1 MSYNSLPPEDSRVT
15 PEIAIAKTSSSRV
28 EGNRLSKQDLIE
40 MEGTVTESLPNA
52 MFRVDLDNGFNVLA
66 HISGKIRRNYIK
78 ILPGDRV
85 KVELTPYDLT
95 KGRIT
100 YRLRNKK

>member
-1 MSYNSLPPEDSRVT
+1 M
-15 PEIAIAKTSSSRV
+15 A
-28 EGNRLSKQDLIE
+28 KQDAIE

-52 MFRVDLDNGFNVLA
+52 MFRVDLDNGMNVLT

-85 KVELTPYDLT
+85 KVELSPYDLT

-100 YRLRNKK
+100 YRLRKK

>member
-1 MSYNSLPPEDSRVT
+1 
-15 PEIAIAKTSSSRV
+15 
-28 EGNRLSKQDLIE
+28 

-52 MFRVDLDNGFNVLA
+52 MVRVDLDNGFNVLS

-100 YRLRNKK
+100 YRLRKK